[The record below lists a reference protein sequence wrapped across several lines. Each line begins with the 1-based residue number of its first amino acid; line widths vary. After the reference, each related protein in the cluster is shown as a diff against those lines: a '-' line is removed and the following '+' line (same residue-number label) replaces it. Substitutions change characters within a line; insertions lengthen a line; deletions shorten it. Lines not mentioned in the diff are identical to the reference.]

1 MIFNSPMFYSCL
13 GSWLDENENNVA
25 AISSD
30 NEDRDFARYRCILTR
45 RDEPYRMVYSRTAE
59 CKYLKVKCRSLLDMS
74 KAGLFR
80 TPAMAYSR

>member
-1 MIFNSPMFYSCL
+1 MNFDTKMFYSCL

-25 AISSD
+25 AIAND

-59 CKYLKVKCRSLLDMS
+59 CKYLKVNTRS
-74 KAGLFR
+74 KY
-80 TPAMAYSR
+80 PK